1 MHIWRNTSGSSVETF
16 SRRGGGGRYHVIEP
30 SLQWKNSIGKKP
42 NPKINIQGSAKC
54 VTLGTKAGPVG
65 NSAGI
70 QGLWVLILAT
80 PVTQSLLGSPSH
92 VTS

>member
-1 MHIWRNTSGSSVETF
+1 M
-16 SRRGGGGRYHVIEP
+16 EP
-30 SLQWKNSIGKKP
+30 LLQWKNSVGKKP

-54 VTLGTKAGPVG
+54 VTPGPKVGPVG
-65 NSAGI
+65 NSAGT
-70 QGLWVLILAT
+70 QRLWVLILAT